1 MIDSRNK
8 KEQKRSKEVIGPKWT
23 YILRSYCFIELFFT
37 KTVILSFGGF
47 LIFKFNV
54 VKKGFP
60 VSRIKV
66 ENSGLISRSMILGR
80 LSVFFV
86 IYWLSVLKII
96 KKITESDGKS
106 VVFVRVFKDFL
117 LGKN

>member
-1 MIDSRNK
+1 VIDLTNK
-8 KEQKRSKEVIGPKWT
+8 KEQKRSKEVIWPKWS

-37 KTVILSFGGF
+37 KTVILSFGDF

-66 ENSGLISRSMILGR
+66 EDSGLISRRMIFGR
-80 LSVFFV
+80 LSHFFV

-96 KKITESDGKS
+96 KKITESNGKG
-106 VVFVRVFKDFL
+106 VVFV
-117 LGKN
+117 